1 MFHTCR
7 PWSKVASH
15 WPARPV
21 SRNASRTAAPPTPP
35 DRSTP
40 RPVDPPAAPARSAP
54 ALPRAA
60 APTAE
65 CEPSA
70 HCAPT
75 SDPPHPARSRPS
87 PRSPPSPQSPTP
99 PPTRRKPAPPDRFR
113 HQPPECAARRPAAYP
128 LARPSCRYGV
138 WRGWPRRRQLSPVA
152 GRCLVVRLCCRKQ
165 PGRGRF
171 RRQPPGSAARRPV
184 VYLPARPS
192 CRYGVWRGWP
202 RWRQLSSVVGRC
214 AGCLAVRL
222 CCREQRGCGRFW
234 WGSGLLGVGRRA
246 GCPGGLLPCRR
257 RRWFRWGLIGLGGGW
272 RARGPDVRR
281 GDGRLGFHWGRAWVS
296 PGISVAG
303 GPGRGPVPSTTSGRS
318 GSRCRRCAGGPGC
331 G

>member
-138 WRGWPRRRQLSPVA
+138 WRGWPR
-152 GRCLVVRLCCRKQ
+152 
-165 PGRGRF
+165 
-171 RRQPPGSAARRPV
+171 
-184 VYLPARPS
+184 
-192 CRYGVWRGWP
+192 
-202 RWRQLSSVVGRC
+202 WRQLSSVVGRC

-281 GDGRLGFHWGRAWVS
+281 GDGRVGFRWGRAWVS

-318 GSRCRRCAGGPGC
+318 GSRCCRCAGGPGC